1 MKVKTPTLL
10 SLVEIKRRY
19 EDEHQIRLTNE
30 LDYFKKQESFLD
42 AIENACLCIDARG
55 KRFSHQKRIKL
66 IVLKEIR
73 EKLIINS
80 DKLLKCT
87 SFKEIMDIVASC
99 AVHGFGPLCIYDVS
113 LRIAAWLSLEPEYI
127 YLHSGTLKGAI
138 ALLGHTVKGK
148 AYLSINDIPSPLN
161 QLKPTE
167 IEGVLCV
174 FKDNFERID
183 RERTEN

>member
-1 MKVKTPTLL
+1 MKATTPIKMTRD
-10 SLVEIKRRY
+10 EIKRRY
-19 EDEHQIRLTNE
+19 EEEHQIRLINE

-42 AIENACLCIDARG
+42 AIEKACLCIDARG

-66 IVLKEIR
+66 IVLKEVC

-87 SFKEIMDIVASC
+87 SFKEIMGIVASC

-113 LRIAAWLSLEPEYI
+113 LRISAWLSIEPEYI

-138 ALLGHTVKGK
+138 ALLGSAVKGK
-148 AYLSINDIPSPLN
+148 DYLLINDIPSPLN

-167 IEGVLCV
+167 IEGILCV
-174 FKDNFERID
+174 FKDNFERVD
-183 RERTEN
+183 KD